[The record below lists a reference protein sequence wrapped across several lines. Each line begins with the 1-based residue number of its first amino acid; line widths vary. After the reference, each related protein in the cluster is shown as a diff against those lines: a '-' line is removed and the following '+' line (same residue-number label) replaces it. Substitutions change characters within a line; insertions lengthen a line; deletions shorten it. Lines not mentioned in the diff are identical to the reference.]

1 MPHIIIQRPTRR
13 LLVQL
18 PMLLLLLLPSWLL
31 VSMPPLHAVPVAVR
45 GALVLT
51 RRTLRF
57 PRTPLRCPV
66 LAQRRHTARR
76 SGVHSAA

>member
-1 MPHIIIQRPTRR
+1 MPHIIIQRPIRR
-13 LLVQL
+13 LPVQL

-31 VSMPPLHAVPVAVR
+31 VSMPLLHAVPVTIR
-45 GALVLT
+45 GAPLLT

-57 PRTPLRCPV
+57 RSTPLRCPM
-66 LAQRRHTARR
+66 LTQRRHTARR